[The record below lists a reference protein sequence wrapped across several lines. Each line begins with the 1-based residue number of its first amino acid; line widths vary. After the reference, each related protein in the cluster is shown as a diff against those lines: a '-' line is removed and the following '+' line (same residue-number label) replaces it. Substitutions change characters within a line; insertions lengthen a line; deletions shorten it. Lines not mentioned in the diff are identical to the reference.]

1 MNSEGA
7 AYACATQRHHRYMIF
22 GKKQRY
28 IEVFQCSGEDMNLV
42 LTGAP
47 LPGKALLS
55 PGPLAAAGAAQNPG
69 PPAQAQVPVPAP
81 QPAAP
86 LWDIHAFVQAQA
98 QAHVQ
103 AQAQAA
109 QAQVQ
114 AQAQAQAAQAQ
125 ALRNQDLWLMALAT
139 NGPNPN
145 PSPTSPSAPSK
156 ALALPSSVAQH
167 HHPQHHPHH
176 PHHPHHHHHH
186 HHHPTL
192 SAAYG
197 HEQQLHAQAVA
208 QHAAAAAANSAPLLF
223 FNVPSHRIPILRAH
237 APPGFMAPPIIP
249 GAPINPAAALLGL
262 KRSWESA
269 FPAETAAVASK
280 RTTWQSPAA
289 AFHATAQT
297 AAPALAYP
305 AQFFPQL

>member
-1 MNSEGA
+1 MNSEAA

-55 PGPLAAAGAAQNPG
+55 PGPLTATAGGAPTPG
-69 PPAQAQVPVPAP
+69 PPAQAQVPVPTP

-98 QAHVQ
+98 QAQAQVQ
-103 AQAQAA
+103 AQAQA

-125 ALRNQDLWLMALAT
+125 ALRNQDLWLMALAQ
-139 NGPNPN
+139 NNANPN
-145 PSPTSPSAPSK
+145 ASPGSPNSTSK

-167 HHPQHHPHH
+167 

-186 HHHPTL
+186 HGHPSL
-192 SAAYG
+192 NAAYAP
-197 HEQQLHAQAVA
+197 EQLHAQAVA
-208 QHAAAAAANSAPLLF
+208 QHAAATNQPLLF
-223 FNVPSHRIPILRAH
+223 FNVPQTRIPLLRAH
-237 APPGFMAPPIIP
+237 APPGFLTQPLMP
-249 GAPINPAAALLGL
+249 GAPINPAALIGL

-269 FPAETAAVASK
+269 FPTETAAAAPK
-280 RTTWQSPAA
+280 RATWQTPAA
-289 AFHATAQT
+289 AFHASAAQT
-297 AAPALAYP
+297 GAPTLAYP
-305 AQFFPQL
+305 AQFFPQI